1 MKKRLF
7 FLPLIIITI
16 IFGFSLHN
24 KYTNLSKLE
33 LVTFSKEEVGVPSS
47 STQSKNVLILCTE
60 IGFGGREI
68 STINLYKN
76 LLKHEYRP
84 IFLIAQNSYLE
95 KELSRQ
101 KIPYY
106 SCFTKKIF
114 GKTLYFG
121 LAKNIRKICK
131 EHKVNIIHCNIGR
144 EAPFAKKATYNLPDT
159 AVVLTQHDFKQMNP
173 YTLKNLD
180 GITVTNQEMIGYINE
195 ANQNQKLN
203 IGKVEFIAPFFDPTP
218 FLSFKTPLGKNSF
231 LKKTFGISP
240 QNIPTIACIANICRD
255 KNQQLLL
262 QALHK
267 LVYEK
272 KKPVQVIFAGNY
284 SGRPWQDCKNLI
296 EKLNIKDYVH
306 FTGFTPKVAEI
317 LYLSNMKVLP
327 SKKEAFGI
335 ACLETA
341 LMKKPIIAAAETGA
355 MNIIKHEKTGLL
367 FENGNAQDLANQ
379 IERLLDNPELAKQLG
394 KNAYDHVTKNFLP
407 ETTINK
413 LIEFYNEL
421 LKNKKS

>member
-1 MKKRLF
+1 MEKRLF
-7 FLPLIIITI
+7 LLPLIIITI
-16 IFGFSLHN
+16 IFGFSLYN

-33 LVTFSKEEVGVPSS
+33 IVTFSKEKTFELCPNI
-47 STQSKNVLILCTE
+47 QAKNVLIICTE

-76 LLKHEYRP
+76 LLKQEYQP
-84 IFLIAQNSYLE
+84 IFLIAQNSDLE

-106 SCFTKKIF
+106 SCFTKKIL
-114 GKTLYFG
+114 GKTIYFG
-121 LAKNIRKICK
+121 LAENIRKICK
-131 EHKVNIIHCNIGR
+131 KHKVNIIHCNIGK
-144 EAPFAKKATYNLPDT
+144 ETPFAKKATSNLPGT

-180 GITVTNQEMIGYINE
+180 GITITNQEMIGHINE

-203 IGKVEFIAPFFDPTP
+203 ISKIEFMAPFFNPIP
-218 FLSFKTPLGKNSF
+218 FLNFKMSEEKTSF
-231 LKKTFGISP
+231 LKKTFGIKAK
-240 QNIPTIACIANICRD
+240 NIPTIACIANICRG

-284 SGRPWQDCKNLI
+284 SGRPWQDCQDLI

-306 FTGFTPKVAEI
+306 FTGFTHKVAEI
-317 LYLSNMKVLP
+317 LSLSNMKVLP
-327 SKKEAFGI
+327 SKTEGCPIVLLEA
-335 ACLETA
+335 A
-341 LMKKPIIAAAETGA
+341 LIKKPIIATSETGA
-355 MNIIKHEKTGLL
+355 MNIIKHERTGLL

-379 IERLLDNPELAKQLG
+379 IERLLDNPDLAKELG
-394 KNAYDHVTKNFLP
+394 KNAYEYVTKNFLP
-407 ETTINK
+407 ETTTEK